1 MIVRETGDL
10 EGGAEKP
17 MRRHEGSRAEPGEWR
32 GGRSRLPG
40 SEEQPRPA
48 TEDLMER
55 VVESQNLRTAY
66 GRVKANAGAPGIDG
80 MTVEELRGHLNEHW
94 AAIKVRLLNGTYQP
108 RPVRRVEIP
117 KPDGGKR
124 MLGVPTVLDRFVQ
137 QALRQVLVPIFE
149 PGFSEHSYGFRPG
162 RSAQQA
168 VRRAQEHQRA
178 GKRWVVDIDLKQF
191 FDEVNHDILMNRV
204 GRKVK
209 DQRVSKLIRAY
220 LKAGV
225 MVGGLVSQTSKGTPQ
240 GGPLSPLLSNILLD
254 DLDKELERRGHDFCR
269 YADDSNVYVA
279 TRRSGERVM
288 RSLTRFLEHRLKW
301 KVNAEKSAVA
311 RPWERKFLGFTFLWD
326 RTCRIRVAPKAI
338 GRFRD
343 HLKELFRMGRGRNL
357 GRFVEET
364 LNPVLRGWINYF
376 RLAEVKTYAEELDEW
391 LRRRLRLILWRQ
403 WKRNWTRMQ
412 NLRKRGL
419 AEERAAVSACNGR
432 GPWWNAGASHMNEA
446 YPKRYFDH
454 LGLVSL
460 LNEVRRQRVNAT

>member
-1 MIVRETGDL
+1 MTVRETGDL
-10 EGGAEKP
+10 EGGVEKP
-17 MRRHEGSRAEPGEWR
+17 TRRHAGSRAEPGGWR

-40 SEEQPRPA
+40 LAEHSIPA
-48 TEDLMER
+48 TENLMGR

-66 GRVKANAGAPGIDG
+66 RRVKANAGAPGIDA

-94 AAIKVRLLNGTYQP
+94 AGIKVQLLNGTYQP
-108 RPVRRVEIP
+108 QPVRRVEIP

-124 MLGVPTVLDRFVQ
+124 MLGVPTVLDRFIQ
-137 QALRQVLVPIFE
+137 QALLQVLVPSFE
-149 PGFSEHSYGFRPG
+149 PGFSEYSYGFRPG
-162 RSAQQA
+162 RSAHQA
-168 VRRAQEHQRA
+168 VRRAQEYQRM

-209 DQRVSKLIRAY
+209 DRQVLKLIRAY
-220 LKAGV
+220 LKSGV

-254 DLDKELERRGHDFCR
+254 DLDKELERRGHNFCR

-288 RSLTRFLEHRLKW
+288 RSLTRFLGCRLKL

-326 RTCRIRVAPKAI
+326 RACRIRVAPKAI
-338 GRFRD
+338 GRFRE

-357 GRFVEET
+357 GRFVKET

-376 RLAEVKTYAEELDEW
+376 RLAEVKIYAEELDEW
-391 LRRRLRLILWRQ
+391 LRRRLRAILWRQ
-403 WKRNWTRMQ
+403 WKRTWTRMQ

-419 AEERAAVSACNGR
+419 AEERAAASAFNGR

-446 YPKRYFDH
+446 YPKQYFDH

>member
-1 MIVRETGDL
+1 MNVRETGEL
-10 EGGAEKP
+10 EGGAERP
-17 MRRHEGSRAEPGEWR
+17 TRRCERGWTESGQKR
-32 GGRSRLPG
+32 GGRTKLPRASG
-40 SEEQPRPA
+40 EASPA
-48 TEDLMER
+48 TKNLMEK

-66 GRVKANAGAPGIDG
+66 KRVKANAGSPGIDK
-80 MTVEELRGHLNEHW
+80 MTVEELRGYLNEHW
-94 AAIKVRLLNGTYQP
+94 AGIKVQLLEGTYQP
-108 RPVRRVEIP
+108 HPVKRVEIP

-124 MLGVPTVLDRFVQ
+124 KLGVPTVLDRFIQ
-137 QALRQVLVPIFE
+137 QALQQVLMPIFD

-162 RSAQQA
+162 RSAHQA
-168 VRRAQEHQRA
+168 VRRAQEYQQA

-209 DQRVSKLIRAY
+209 DQRVLKLIRAY

-225 MVGGLVSQTSKGTPQ
+225 MMGGLVSQTNKGTPQ
-240 GGPLSPLLSNILLD
+240 GGPLSPLLSNIMLD
-254 DLDKELERRGHDFCR
+254 DLDKELERRGHTFCR

-279 TRRSGERVM
+279 TQQSGGRVM
-288 RSLTRFLEHRLKW
+288 QSLTRFLEGCLKL

-311 RPWERKFLGFTFLWD
+311 RPWERKFLGFTFHKD
-326 RTCRIRVAPKAI
+326 RACRIRVAPKTIA
-338 GRFRD
+338 RFREKI
-343 HLKELFRMGRGRNL
+343 KELVRMGRGRNVS
-357 GRFVEET
+357 RFVKET

-376 RLAEVKTYAEELDEW
+376 RLAEVKYFAEVLDEW

-403 WKRNWTRMQ
+403 WKRAWTRMQ

-419 AEERAAVSACNGR
+419 AEERAAASAFNGR

-446 YPKRYFDH
+446 YPKRYFDK

-460 LNEVRRQRVNAT
+460 LDEMRRQHINAT

>member
-1 MIVRETGDL
+1 MTLRETGDL
-10 EGGAEKP
+10 EGGTEKS
-17 MRRHEGSRAEPGEWR
+17 MRRHESSRAEPGEGR
-32 GGRSRLPG
+32 GGRSKLPG
-40 SEEQPRPA
+40 LAKHPSPA
-48 TEDLMER
+48 TEDLMEQ
-55 VVESQNLRTAY
+55 VVESQNLRMAY
-66 GRVKANAGAPGIDG
+66 RRVKGNTGAPGIDQ
-80 MTVEELRGHLNEHW
+80 MTVEELRGYLSEHW
-94 AAIKVRLLNGTYQP
+94 AKIKEQLLDGTYQP
-108 RPVRRVEIP
+108 QPVRRVEIP

-137 QALRQVLVPIFE
+137 QAMLQVLVPIFE
-149 PGFSEHSYGFRPG
+149 PGFSKYSYGFRPG
-162 RSAQQA
+162 RSAHQA
-168 VRRAQEHQRA
+168 VCRAQEYQRA

-204 GRKVK
+204 GRKVR
-209 DQRVSKLIRAY
+209 DQRVLKLTRAY
-220 LKAGV
+220 LRAGV
-225 MVGGLVSQTSKGTPQ
+225 MVGGLVSQTNKGTPQ

-288 RSLTRFLEHRLKW
+288 RSLTRFLERRLKL

-326 RTCRIRVAPKAI
+326 RACRIRVAPKAI
-338 GRFRD
+338 GRFRE
-343 HLKELFRMGRGRNL
+343 HIKELFRMGRGRNL
-357 GRFVEET
+357 GRFVKDT

-391 LRRRLRLILWRQ
+391 LRHRLRLILWRQ
-403 WKRNWTRMQ
+403 WKRAWTRMQ

-419 AEERAAVSACNGR
+419 TEERAVASAFNGR

-446 YPKRYFDH
+446 YPKRYFDQ

>member
-1 MIVRETGDL
+1 
-10 EGGAEKP
+10 
-17 MRRHEGSRAEPGEWR
+17 MRRRESSRAEPGKGR
-32 GGRSRLPG
+32 DGRSRLPG
-40 SEEQPRPA
+40 LMELPRPA
-48 TEDLMER
+48 TEHLMEQ
-55 VVESQNLRTAY
+55 VVESQNLRTAF
-66 GRVKANAGAPGIDG
+66 GRVKANAGAPGIDR
-80 MTVEELRGHLNEHW
+80 MTVEELRGHLNKHW
-94 AAIKVRLLNGTYQP
+94 AGIKVQLLNGTYQP
-108 RPVRRVEIP
+108 QPVRRVEIP

-137 QALRQVLVPIFE
+137 QALLQVLGPIFE

-162 RSAQQA
+162 RSAHQA
-168 VRRAQEHQRA
+168 VRRAQAYQQS

-209 DQRVSKLIRAY
+209 DRCVLKLIRAY
-220 LKAGV
+220 LRAGV
-225 MVGGLVSQTSKGTPQ
+225 MVGGLISQTIKGTPQ

-288 RSLTRFLEHRLKW
+288 RSLTRFLERRLKL

-326 RTCRIRVAPKAI
+326 RACRIRVAPKAL
-338 GRFRD
+338 GRFRE

-391 LRRRLRLILWRQ
+391 LRRRLRLLLWRQ

-419 AEERAAVSACNGR
+419 AEERAAASAFNGR

-446 YPKRYFDH
+446 YPKKYFEQ

-460 LNEVRRQRVNAT
+460 LHAVQRQRLNAT